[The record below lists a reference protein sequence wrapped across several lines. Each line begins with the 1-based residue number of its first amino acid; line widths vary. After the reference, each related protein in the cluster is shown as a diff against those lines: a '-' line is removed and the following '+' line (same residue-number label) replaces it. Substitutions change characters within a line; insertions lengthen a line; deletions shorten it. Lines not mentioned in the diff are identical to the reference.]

1 MVWVPYHLS
10 GIWMGV
16 LVSGQSFLQTI
27 TPHFSQSTVLDQ
39 SWSLTFSETITKSI
53 SVWTR
58 LGTFLDLPDRLFCS
72 SLLWKETK
80 WTAEIKSTVCTETQP
95 SDCIISA
102 YWNTK
107 GSWRS
112 IKEKG
117 TPSNAHALFVDPVA
131 SACILGEEIGHML
144 WKLKKEKKKKV
155 KTAWTG
161 LFCPIY
167 VPFCHMVYTGVMV
180 KMGIVAESRIIAFLL
195 PLPLKRAKIH

>member
-144 WKLKKEKKKKV
+144 WKLKKEKKKSENCLDWIVLPHLCPFLSYGVHRGHGKNGDCGREQDHCIPSSTAS
-155 KTAWTG
+155 KT
-161 LFCPIY
+161 C
-167 VPFCHMVYTGVMV
+167 
-180 KMGIVAESRIIAFLL
+180 
-195 PLPLKRAKIH
+195 